1 MTSGARARR
10 RPPHPALSPG
20 GEEGTGEARGGGEGG
35 FALLAVMLVLALLG
49 VVVAELAFSMRLEA
63 SMVRSYK
70 ETVLATHLAEAAVE
84 QAIREVLS
92 GAQIQALDENG
103 QMVFYRTGVG
113 QPTPTLVPPLTRERV
128 PLGPGQF
135 SYRITDE
142 ESRLNVNLAPPERV
156 DRLLAALDLEK
167 RDRDVITDS
176 LQDWKDAN
184 DEHRLNGAESED
196 YYLKLPVPYRAR
208 NGNLQDVAELL
219 QVRGVTPGLYFGKP
233 DRPGLGELVT
243 VFGRNT
249 VNINTAPPAVLKAL
263 NLSEAEIA
271 DIVQSRPRTPYP
283 FVPGRYAGRGLGVG
297 SQTFRIEA
305 DGIVAGEPKARLVA
319 IVRRGGR
326 QQGAQRQTAAAPA
339 TPSRGVIVLSW
350 RVDPER

>member
-1 MTSGARARR
+1 
-10 RPPHPALSPG
+10 
-20 GEEGTGEARGGGEGG
+20 
-35 FALLAVMLVLALLG
+35 MLVLALLG

-70 ETVLATHLAEAAVE
+70 EHVLATHLAEAGIE

-92 GAQIQALDENG
+92 EAQIHALDEDG
-103 QMVFYRTGVG
+103 QMVFYRTAVG
-113 QPTPTLVPPLTRERV
+113 QPTPTLVQPLRRLRV
-128 PLGPGQF
+128 PLGPGEF

-184 DEHRLNGAESED
+184 NEHRLNGAESED

-208 NGNLQDVAELL
+208 NRNLQDVTELL
-219 QVRGVTPGLYFGKP
+219 QVRGVSPALYRGTP

-243 VFGRNT
+243 VLGRNT
-249 VNINTAPPAVLKAL
+249 VNINTASPVVLNAF
-263 NLSEAEIA
+263 NLSDAEIA
-271 DIVQSRPRTPYP
+271 DIVQGRRRTPYP

-305 DGIVAGEPKARLVA
+305 EGIVAGEPKARLVA
-319 IVRRGGR
+319 IVQRGARPFGA
-326 QQGAQRQTAAAPA
+326 QAQGAAMPGA
-339 TPSRGVIVLSW
+339 PSRGISVLSW